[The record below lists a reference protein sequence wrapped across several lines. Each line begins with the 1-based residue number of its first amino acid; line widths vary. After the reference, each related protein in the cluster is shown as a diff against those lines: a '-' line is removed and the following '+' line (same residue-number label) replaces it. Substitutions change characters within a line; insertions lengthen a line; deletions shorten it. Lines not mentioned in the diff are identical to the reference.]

1 MTPVAQLQVED
12 QHAAMVEEHV
22 WVARHAARR
31 FAGRSAASD
40 DLFQVACL
48 GLVKAARRFDPERG
62 VRFATFA
69 MPTVVGEIRR
79 HFRDRTW
86 ALRVARSQK
95 DLHLRLR
102 AAMEELTHRLGRTP
116 TTAELAEH
124 LEVSTE
130 RLGEAMG
137 AGANYQTLSISVGWD
152 DSDSRGTVHA
162 MKIPSVTDAE
172 IDGTPERVMV
182 RNALRS
188 LPIRDRRAV
197 HLRYYQGKTQAEIA
211 DELGV
216 SQVHVSRI
224 LRSALTRLG
233 EVVGAPPVAH
243 EM

>member
-1 MTPVAQLQVED
+1 MTPVPHAQVAD
-12 QHAAMVEEHV
+12 HHATIVEEHV
-22 WVARHAARR
+22 WIARHAARR
-31 FAGRSAASD
+31 FAGRTAASD

-48 GLVKAARRFDPERG
+48 GLVKAANRFDPERG

-86 ALRVARSQK
+86 ALRVPRSQK

-102 AAMEELTHRLGRTP
+102 AATEELTHRVRRTP
-116 TTAELAEH
+116 TSAELAEH
-124 LEVSTE
+124 LDVTTDRLAEVI
-130 RLGEAMG
+130 G
-137 AGANYQTLSISVGWD
+137 AGASYQTLSIDVGSD
-152 DSDSRGTVHA
+152 DTDSAGTVHPA
-162 MKIPSVTDAE
+162 RIPSVTDDA
-172 IDGTPERVMV
+172 IDETPERMMV

-197 HLRYYQGKTQAEIA
+197 HLRFYQGKTQAEIA

-224 LRSALTRLG
+224 LRSALTRLE
-233 EVVGAPPVAH
+233 EVLGAPPVAH
-243 EM
+243 ER